1 MLAEFH
7 FLRPLWLLTLLPA
20 ALIWLSTWKRNRPLG
35 SLAKAVEPHLLKH
48 LLIDAESTRGFRPV
62 HLLGIVWLL
71 SILALAGP
79 SWKQEP
85 SPFADQQAGLF
96 VLLRVSPTMLATD
109 LQPTRLERARHKLT
123 DLLEL
128 REGAATG
135 LIAYNGSAHLV
146 MPLTRDTRI
155 LSTMTESLSPD
166 IMPRDGDALKEAI
179 ELAQSHFDRAQMPGS
194 ILVITDEINDSRPVE
209 SKLPLQFLALHAPGS
224 PIPSGLQANASR
236 LGSSITSFSFESSDV
251 EQVNGRARSEF
262 RLSSAGGE
270 GLRSQDGG
278 IALLP
283 FIALLSL
290 AFFRKG
296 WSQ

>member
-7 FLRPLWLLTLLPA
+7 FLRPLWLLALLPA
-20 ALIWLSTWKRNRPLG
+20 ALIWFGALKRTRSLG
-35 SLAKAVEPHLLKH
+35 GLAKVVDPHLLKH
-48 LLIDAESTRGFRPV
+48 LLVDAESIRGFRPV
-62 HLLGIVWLL
+62 HLIGVIWLL

-96 VLLRVSPTMLATD
+96 VLLRVSPTMLASD

-123 DLLEL
+123 DLLQL

-155 LSTMTESLSPD
+155 LSTMCESLSPD

-179 ELAQSHFDRAQMPGS
+179 ELAQAHFDRAQMPGS
-194 ILVITDEINDSRPVE
+194 VLVITDEINDNRAVE
-209 SKLPLQFLALHAPGS
+209 STLPLQVLALHPPGS
-224 PIPSGLQANASR
+224 PVPAGIQANASR
-236 LGSSITSFSFESSDV
+236 LRSSVTSFSFESSDV

-262 RLSSAGGE
+262 RFSSAANE
-270 GLRSQDGG
+270 GQRWQDAGF
-278 IALLP
+278 ALLP
-283 FIALLSL
+283 CIALLSL